1 MLTAGRR
8 VAWICALLAAAIG
21 GAAIAG
27 WIWGSRAL
35 TSFDAHYIP
44 MAPNTAIFFLLLG
57 ISTFL
62 LWFPARINLL
72 IIRLVGLFV
81 VLLSFMRLCEFV
93 FDFDIGVDR
102 WIFAAPEAYF
112 GLAPAGR
119 MAFFTAVNFL
129 FTGSSLIILSI
140 SGERHNLNNIA
151 GVNTIVVVCLGA
163 AFCTAYFLDA
173 PLFYSEAIIPM
184 ALNTAISFFLLGM
197 ALFATVTVKDFSRQY
212 ETEKHLHI
220 SLDRK
225 ILAAFGLAFS
235 TILIVSIIAYNSIT
249 KTLESARLEAHTHEV
264 LAEVSAL
271 LSSIKDMEN
280 ASRGYIITNEKEL
293 LVEYRA
299 SVLEITHYVDRIRSL
314 TKDNPEQ
321 QKRIGT
327 LDSLIQRRV
336 EFANNTIQVFEA
348 EGAAAARSMA
358 REAMAVP
365 AMIQLHEHV
374 ENIERAERLLL
385 NLRADA
391 QKRSSRNM
399 VNVLSLL
406 AVLVTCMLA
415 AIYMVVHRDLTGR
428 KQAEHALRQLNT
440 YLEHRVQERTASL
453 LQSEERYRHLFE
465 SNPLPLWV
473 FATDTLAFLEV
484 NNAATVNYGYSREEF
499 LTMTIKDIRPEEEIT
514 RLINDVAQQHKGLD
528 SAGVWKH
535 RKKDGTLLDVEI
547 TSHEIRYA
555 GRGAKLV
562 LANDVT
568 ERTRAEERFRLVV
581 EASPNGIVMVD
592 PRGNIA
598 LVNSQTERMFGY
610 PRSELLG
617 KSIEILV
624 PERNRDIHAQNRDG
638 YLANPQARAMG
649 VGRELYG
656 LRKDGTEFP
665 VEIGLSPIELSEG
678 SMVLGSIVDIT
689 TRKLA
694 EDALRK
700 SEGRFRTTLDHMM
713 EGCQIIGFDWRYL
726 YVNEVAARQGK
737 STKEQLLGRTMMEM
751 YPGIDK
757 SPFFENLRRCVN
769 DRVPLRM
776 ENEFTFPDGSKGWF
790 NLSLEPVP
798 EGTFILSEDITK
810 QKQMDEEL
818 KRYRDR
824 LEELVRERTA
834 QLEMANKELEAFSY
848 SVSHDLRSPLRHIDG
863 FSEMLQK
870 TASERLDEKSRRY
883 LTIISESV
891 KKMGTLIDELLVFS
905 RMGRTEM
912 RSSEVNIE
920 VLVKEALIELQNEV
934 NGRDISW
941 TIGRFP
947 EVVGDPSM
955 LRLVFVNLLSNAIKY
970 TRTRTQ
976 PRVEVG
982 LMTDPNEHVFF
993 VKDNGVGFDDRYAGK
1008 LFGVFQRLHAD
1019 TEFEGTGIGL
1029 ANVRRIVNRHGGRT
1043 WAEGTIDGGAT
1054 FYFSLPLDRT
1064 VHRTT

>member
-1 MLTAGRR
+1 MLAAGKRI
-8 VAWICALLAAAIG
+8 AQICAILVALIG
-21 GAAIAG
+21 GVAIAG
-27 WIWGSRAL
+27 WIYGSRVL
-35 TSFDAHYIP
+35 TSLDIHYIP
-44 MAPNTAIFFLLLG
+44 MAPNTAIFFVVLG

-62 LWFPARINLL
+62 LWFPTGINILL
-72 IIRLVGLFV
+72 VRFAGLVV
-81 VLLSFMRLCEFV
+81 VLMSFLRVCEFV
-93 FDFDIGVDR
+93 FHFNIGVDR
-102 WIFAAPEAYF
+102 WIFAVPEAF
-112 GLAPAGR
+112 LGLAPIGR

-129 FTGSSLIILSI
+129 FVGSSLILLSF
-140 SGERHNLNNIA
+140 SGERRNLNNIA
-151 GVNTIVVVCLGA
+151 GVNTIVVACLGA
-163 AFCTAYFLDA
+163 AFCVAYFLDA
-173 PLFYSEAIIPM
+173 PFFYSEAVIPM
-184 ALNTAISFFLLGM
+184 ALNTAVGFFLLGV
-197 ALFATVTVKDFSRQY
+197 ALFATVTVKDFSQQY
-212 ETEKHLHI
+212 EAEKHLHV

-235 TILIVSIIAYNSIT
+235 AILIVGIISYNSIA
-249 KTLESARLEAHTHEV
+249 KTLESARLETHTHEV

-280 ASRGYIITNEKEL
+280 ASRGYIITNEKEQ

-299 SVLEITHYVDRIRSL
+299 SVLEISQHLGRIRSL
-314 TKDNPEQ
+314 TEDNPGQ
-321 QKRIGT
+321 QERIRI
-327 LDSLIQRRV
+327 LDSLIQRKV
-336 EFANNTIQVFEA
+336 EFGNKTIEVFEA
-348 EGAAAARSMA
+348 EGAAAAERMVRDRISA
-358 REAMAVP
+358 P
-365 AMIQLHEHV
+365 TMIQLHAHV

-385 NLRADA
+385 NGRADV

-399 VNVLSLL
+399 VNIFSLL

-415 AIYMVVHRDLTGR
+415 ATYAVVQRDLTGR
-428 KQAEHALRQLNT
+428 KQAEHALRQLNE
-440 YLEHRVQERTASL
+440 YLEYRIQERTTSL

-465 SNPLPLWV
+465 YNPLPLWV
-473 FATDTLAFLEV
+473 FDTKTLAFIEV
-484 NNAATVNYGYSREEF
+484 NNAAINHYGYSRDEF
-499 LTMTIKDIRPEEEIT
+499 LTMTIKDIRPAEEIA

-535 RKKDGTLLDVEI
+535 RKKDGTVIDVEI

-555 GRGAKLV
+555 GRDAKLV

-581 EASPNGIVMVD
+581 EASPTGIVMVD
-592 PRGNIA
+592 RRGNIA
-598 LVNSQTERMFGY
+598 LVNSQLEKMFGY
-610 PRSELLG
+610 SRSELVE
-617 KSIEILV
+617 KSIETLL
-624 PERNRDIHAQNRDG
+624 PERHRDLHIQNRNG
-638 YLANPQARAMG
+638 FLTNPQARVMG
-649 VGRELYG
+649 VGRDLHG

-678 SMVLGSIVDIT
+678 TMVLGSVVDIT
-689 TRKLA
+689 TRKQA

-700 SEGRFRTTLDHMM
+700 SENRFRTTLDCMM

-726 YVNEVAARQGK
+726 YVNEVAATQGK
-737 STKEQLLGRTMMEM
+737 STKEQLLGRTILEV
-751 YPGIDK
+751 YPGIENTE
-757 SPFFENLRRCVN
+757 FFASLKRSMT
-769 DRVPLRM
+769 DRIRHRM
-776 ENEFTFPDGSKGWF
+776 VNEFRFPDGSTGWF
-790 NLSLEPVP
+790 QLSLEPVP

-810 QKQMDEEL
+810 QRQMDEEL
-818 KRYRDR
+818 KRYRER
-824 LEELVRERTA
+824 LEDLVKERTA
-834 QLEMANKELEAFSY
+834 QLELANKELEAFSY

-863 FSEMLQK
+863 FSELLQK
-870 TASERLDEKSRRY
+870 TASERLDEKGRRY
-883 LTIISESV
+883 LSIISDSV

-912 RSSEVNIE
+912 RSSHVNME

-934 NGRDISW
+934 NGRNITW

-982 LMTDPNEHVFF
+982 HLSDPNEHVFF
-993 VKDNGVGFDDRYAGK
+993 VRDNGVGFDERYTDK

-1043 WAEGTIDGGAT
+1043 WAESKIDGGAT
-1054 FYFSLPLDRT
+1054 FFFSLPLDRT
-1064 VHRTT
+1064 VYRNT